1 MALIAVSFTVEII
14 LLIVALYFGFDSGI
28 LRKIVSIG
36 FCFFGLP
43 LVLAPQVY
51 ISDLTAT
58 PISVSVKFPG
68 VIQNAM
74 SILFILTAAVIIAAA
89 LIDILKMNKLSTEKD
104 KDKQSEW
111 IEYIV

>member
-14 LLIVALYFGFDSGI
+14 LLIVALYMGFDSGI
-28 LRKIVSIG
+28 MRKLVAVG

-51 ISDLTAT
+51 ISDLSAKPLSVTA
-58 PISVSVKFPG
+58 SFPG
-68 VIQNAM
+68 SIQNAM
-74 SILFILTAAVIIAAA
+74 AILFILLAAVIIAATF
-89 LIDILKMNKLSTEKD
+89 IDLYRINKSTDDKEKRS
-104 KDKQSEW
+104 QW

>member
-58 PISVSVKFPG
+58 PLSVSVKFPG
-68 VIQNAM
+68 IIQNSMA
-74 SILFILTAAVIIAAA
+74 ILFVLTATVIIAAA
-89 LIDILKMNKLSTEKD
+89 LLDILKMNKLSSEQDKEKR
-104 KDKQSEW
+104 SEW

>member
-51 ISDLTAT
+51 ISDLSAKPLVVTAA
-58 PISVSVKFPG
+58 FPG
-68 VIQNAM
+68 IIQNSMA
-74 SILFILTAAVIIAAA
+74 ILFVLIAAVIIAAA
-89 LIDILKMNKLSTEKD
+89 LIDILKLNKLSSKSGEERSD
-104 KDKQSEW
+104 W

>member
-14 LLIVALYFGFDSGI
+14 LLIIALYFGFDSGI
-28 LRKIVSIG
+28 LRKLVAVG

-51 ISDLTAT
+51 ISDVSKT
-58 PISVSVKFPG
+58 PISVTASFPG
-68 VIQNAM
+68 TIQNAM
-74 SILFILTAAVIIAAA
+74 AILFILTAAAIIASAFVDLYHINKAA
-89 LIDILKMNKLSTEKD
+89 DDKEKRE
-104 KDKQSEW
+104 QW